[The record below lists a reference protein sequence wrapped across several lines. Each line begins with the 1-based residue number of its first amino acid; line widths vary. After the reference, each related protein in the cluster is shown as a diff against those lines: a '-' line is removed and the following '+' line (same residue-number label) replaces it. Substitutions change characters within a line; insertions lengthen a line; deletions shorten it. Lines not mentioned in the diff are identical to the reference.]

1 MKPINALIAAIL
13 AGLATFAVEN
23 APPAAAAHQ
32 HSFVGGKSLALA
44 PAKDG

>member
-23 APPAAAAHQ
+23 APSSAAHG
-32 HSFVGGKSLALA
+32 HPFVPQAAGLA
-44 PAKDG
+44 PAKDR